1 MAAAASQSGIEEQGA
16 DSTLNSS
23 NSPHQELVDTIHA
36 FARRGWC
43 DGTGGN
49 FSVVLNLAPLRLLM
63 APSGIDKGG
72 VHVDQLIEVDHHG
85 TVVSGDGKASAE
97 TALHLM
103 LIDEAKARSVLHT
116 HSVKATVLSR
126 YYATSGSINFQGLE
140 MLKGLRGITSHDT
153 EISIPVVANDQ
164 DLERLSMS
172 SRQLISKAPF
182 SLLVEGHGLYTWGA
196 SLSEAKRHTEIVEF
210 LMDTKW
216 HQLLLAQKQ

>member
-1 MAAAASQSGIEEQGA
+1 M
-16 DSTLNSS
+16 
-23 NSPHQELVDTIHA
+23 DTIHA
-36 FARRGWC
+36 FAQRGWC

-49 FSVVLNLAPLRLLM
+49 FSVVLNLEPLRLLM
-63 APSGIDKGG
+63 APSGIDKGS
-72 VHVDQLIEVDHHG
+72 VRVDQLIEVDHNG
-85 TVVSGDGKASAE
+85 TVVNGNGRASAE

-103 LIDEAKARSVLHT
+103 LINEAEARSILHT

-126 YYATSGSINFQGLE
+126 HYAASGGITLEGLE

-164 DLERLSMS
+164 DIERLSIS
-172 SRQLISKAPF
+172 SRQLIHKAPF

-210 LMDTKW
+210 LLDVKW
-216 HQLLLAQKQ
+216 HQLLLNQRQ